1 MTWDPLDGELVGK
14 LDKRKYVSLSR
25 DRARQLS
32 TSETVEKEGDKEDEL
47 PELVNEE
54 ALSLFSIGMPGVMT
68 AEEVLNKIDLD
79 HWLLL
84 VHGTFVHMED
94 LVGWEDA
101 QITDAQ
107 SVKGIVGELVAVLGV
122 EVAKKSACVLF
133 D

>member
-1 MTWDPLDGELVGK
+1 MTWDPLDGELVHK

-32 TSETVEKEGDKEDEL
+32 SSETNEAEEEL

-68 AEEVLNKIDLD
+68 ADEVLDQIDLD

-101 QITDAQ
+101 NITDAQ
-107 SVKGIVGELVAVLGV
+107 SVMGIVGELVAVLGV

>member
-1 MTWDPLDGELVGK
+1 MTWDPLDGELVHK
-14 LDKRKYVSLSR
+14 LDKRKYVSLSC

-32 TSETVEKEGDKEDEL
+32 SSETNEAEEEL

-68 AEEVLNKIDLD
+68 ADEVLDQIDLD

-101 QITDAQ
+101 YITDAQ
-107 SVKGIVGELVAVLGV
+107 SVMGIVGELVAVLGV

>member
-32 TSETVEKEGDKEDEL
+32 SSEFKAEDGKEDEL

-54 ALSLFSIGMPGVMT
+54 ALSLFSIGMPGVLT
-68 AEEVLNKIDLD
+68 AEEVLSQIDLD

>member
-1 MTWDPLDGELVGK
+1 MTWDPLDELIAK
-14 LDKRKYVSLSR
+14 LNKRKYVSLSR
-25 DRARQLS
+25 DRARQL
-32 TSETVEKEGDKEDEL
+32 TSLEMNNEEEEKEEDL

-54 ALSLFSIGMPGVMT
+54 ALSLFTIGMPGVLT
-68 AEEVLNKIDLD
+68 AEEVLSQMDLD